1 MNYTYVYDVHI
12 EIQYKIK
19 LYLIILCVQYDR
31 RQSGGEIELDLAIS
45 LTVRVTCYVTS
56 DICSTNNNSSEV
68 SRQNKI

>member
-12 EIQYKIK
+12 EIQYEIK
-19 LYLIILCVQYDR
+19 LYPIIVCVQYDR

-45 LTVRVTCYVTS
+45 LSVRVTYYVTS
-56 DICSTNNNSSEV
+56 DSCSNNNNSSEV